1 MKDQTMENKIEL
13 RKAENPSKYLP
24 RIPRVETE
32 RDFYSEVE
40 GNSEE
45 IFEILAD
52 GELIGLAYIE
62 DDEEA
67 FADDEEAFA
76 FEYVYIFEEHR
87 GKGYSYPAAL
97 AAEKSIKVS
106 PIKRIQ
112 TGYDAN
118 NALAK
123 KLAEK
128 CGYAPTFASAI
139 MKYGGEKLEEKPL
152 PIRAYRDEDF
162 LEAYMLTDEAFHN
175 MRLGTGVFPDSKLTP
190 PTDKERTFWSETAS
204 ERFVYEKDG
213 EIVGCGRICEDTLS
227 FIAIKIARQGEGFGR
242 DFVIYLTNRLLEKDE
257 GKARLWCLVGNDKAR
272 KLYESIGFR
281 ETDRAEY
288 SFKRF

>member
-13 RKAENPSKYLP
+13 RKAEKPSKYLS
-24 RIPRVETE
+24 RITRVDTE
-32 RDFYSEVE
+32 ADFYVELEEDSEDVY
-40 GNSEE
+40 E
-45 IFEILAD
+45 IVAG
-52 GELIGLAYIE
+52 GEVVGLAYID

-76 FEYVYIFEEHR
+76 FVYVYIFEEHR

-97 AAEKSIKVS
+97 AAEKSIKAS
-106 PIKRIQ
+106 PVKRIQ

-128 CGYAPTFASAI
+128 CGYAPGFTYAI
-139 MKYGGEKLEEKPL
+139 MKYGGEKLTEKPL

-162 LEAYMLTDEAFHN
+162 LEAYTLTDEAFHN
-175 MRLGTGVFPDSKLTP
+175 MRLGTGFFPDSKLTP
-190 PTDKERTFWSETAS
+190 PTDKERAHWNETAS

-213 EIVGCGRICEDTLS
+213 EIVGCGRICADALS

-242 DFVIYLTNRLLEKDE
+242 DFVIYLTNRLLEKGE
-257 GKARLWCLVGNDKAR
+257 ARLECLVANDKAR
-272 KLYESIGFR
+272 KLYESLGYR

>member
-1 MKDQTMENKIEL
+1 MKNHIPGDNIEI

-24 RIPRVETE
+24 RIPRVDTE
-32 RDFYSEVE
+32 ADFYSEVE
-40 GNSEE
+40 ENSEE
-45 IFEILAD
+45 IYEIAVC
-52 GELIGLAYIE
+52 GEVIGLAYIE

-67 FADDEEAFA
+67 FV
-76 FEYVYIFEEHR
+76 YVYIFEEHR

-97 AAEKSIKVS
+97 AAEKSIKAS
-106 PIKRIQ
+106 PVKSIQ

-123 KLAEK
+123 MLAER
-128 CGYAPTFASAI
+128 CGYAPGFASAI
-139 MKYGGEKLEEKPL
+139 MKYGGEKLAEKPL

-162 LEAYMLTDEAFHN
+162 LEAYTLTDEAFHN
-175 MRLGTGVFPDSKLTP
+175 MRLGTGLFPDSKLAP
-190 PTDKERTFWSETAS
+190 PTDKERTFWSETAA
-204 ERFVYEKDG
+204 ERFVYEQDG
-213 EIVGCGRICEDTLS
+213 EIVGCGRICADALS

-242 DFVIYLTNRLLEKDE
+242 GFVTFLTNRLLEKDE

-272 KLYESIGFR
+272 KLYESLGYR

>member
-1 MKDQTMENKIEL
+1 MKNHIPGDNIEI

-24 RIPRVETE
+24 RIPRVDTE
-32 RDFYSEVE
+32 ADFYSEVE
-40 GNSEE
+40 ENSEE
-45 IFEILAD
+45 IYEISVC
-52 GELIGLAYIE
+52 GEVIGLAYIE

-67 FADDEEAFA
+67 FV
-76 FEYVYIFEEHR
+76 YVYIFEEHR

-97 AAEKSIKVS
+97 AAEKAIKAS
-106 PIKRIQ
+106 PVKSIQ

-128 CGYAPTFASAI
+128 CGYAPGFASAI
-139 MKYGGEKLEEKPL
+139 MKYGGEKLTEKPL

-162 LEAYMLTDEAFHN
+162 LDAYTLTDEAFHN
-175 MRLGTGVFPDSKLTP
+175 MRLGTGLFPDSKLAP
-190 PTDKERTFWSETAS
+190 PNDKERAFWSETAA

-213 EIVGCGRICEDTLS
+213 EIVGCGRICADALS

-242 DFVIYLTNRLLEKDE
+242 DFVIYLTNRLLEKGE
-257 GKARLWCLVGNDKAR
+257 ARLWCVVGNDKAR
-272 KLYESIGFR
+272 KLYESLGYR
-281 ETDRAEY
+281 ETNRAEY

>member
-13 RKAENPSKYLP
+13 RKAEKPSKYLP

-67 FADDEEAFA
+67 FV
-76 FEYVYIFEEHR
+76 YVYIFEEHR
-87 GKGYSYPAAL
+87 GKGYSYPVAL
-97 AAEKSIKVS
+97 AAERSIKAS
-106 PIKRIQ
+106 PLKSIQ

-123 KLAEK
+123 KLAGK

-139 MKYGGEKLEEKPL
+139 MKYGGEKLTEKPL

-162 LEAYMLTDEAFHN
+162 LEAYTLTDEAFHN
-175 MRLGTGVFPDSKLTP
+175 MRLGTGFFPDSKLKP
-190 PTDKERTFWSETAS
+190 PTDKERAFWSETAA

-242 DFVIYLTNRLLEKDE
+242 DFVIYLTNRLLEKGE
-257 GKARLWCLVGNDKAR
+257 ARLWCVVSNDKAR
-272 KLYESIGFR
+272 KLYESLGYR

>member
-67 FADDEEAFA
+67 FV
-76 FEYVYIFEEHR
+76 YVYIFAEHR

-97 AAEKSIKVS
+97 AAKKAIKTSPVKS
-106 PIKRIQ
+106 IQ

-139 MKYGGEKLEEKPL
+139 MKYGGEKLAEKPL

-162 LEAYMLTDEAFHN
+162 LEAYTLTDEAFHN
-175 MRLGTGVFPDSKLTP
+175 MRLGTGLFPDSKLAP
-190 PTDKERTFWSETAS
+190 PTDKERAHWNETAS

-242 DFVIYLTNRLLEKDE
+242 DFVTFLTNRLLEKGE
-257 GKARLWCLVGNDKAR
+257 GEPRLWCVVGNDKAR

-288 SFKRF
+288 AKKYL

>member
-1 MKDQTMENKIEL
+1 MKYQIPENNIEI
-13 RKAENPSKYLP
+13 RKAEEPSKYLP
-24 RIPRVETE
+24 RIPRMDTE
-32 RDFYSEVE
+32 ADFYDEVE
-40 GNSEE
+40 ENSEE

-67 FADDEEAFA
+67 FV
-76 FEYVYIFEEHR
+76 YVYIFEEYR

-97 AAEKSIKVS
+97 AAEKSIKAS
-106 PIKRIQ
+106 PIKSIQ

-128 CGYAPTFASAI
+128 CGYAPKYASAI
-139 MKYGGEKLEEKPL
+139 MKYGGEKLAEKPL

-162 LEAYMLTDEAFHN
+162 LEAYTLTAEAFHK
-175 MRLGTGVFPDSKLTP
+175 MRLDTGLFPDSKITLP
-190 PTDKERTFWSETAS
+190 DDKERAHWSETAS

-213 EIVGCGRICEDTLS
+213 EIVGFGRICEDTLS

-242 DFVIYLTNRLLEKDE
+242 GFVTFLTNRLLEKDE

-272 KLYESIGFR
+272 KLYESLGYR

>member
-1 MKDQTMENKIEL
+1 MKDQAMENKIEI
-13 RKAENPSKYLP
+13 RKAEDPSKYLP

-45 IFEILAD
+45 IYEIAVC
-52 GELIGLAYIE
+52 GEVIGLAYIE

-67 FADDEEAFA
+67 FV
-76 FEYVYIFEEHR
+76 YVYIFEEHR

-97 AAEKSIKVS
+97 AAERSIKAS
-106 PIKRIQ
+106 PLKSIQ

-128 CGYAPTFASAI
+128 CGYAPGFASAI
-139 MKYGGEKLEEKPL
+139 MKYGGEKLAEKPL

-162 LEAYMLTDEAFHN
+162 LEAYTLTDEAFHN
-175 MRLGTGVFPDSKLTP
+175 MRLGTGFFPDSKLTP
-190 PTDKERTFWSETAS
+190 PTDKERAHWSETAA

-242 DFVIYLTNRLLEKDE
+242 GFVIYLTNRLLEKGE
-257 GKARLWCLVGNDKAR
+257 ARLWCVVGNDKAR
-272 KLYESIGFR
+272 KLYESIGYR

-288 SFKRF
+288 SIKRF

>member
-1 MKDQTMENKIEL
+1 MKYQIPENNIEI
-13 RKAENPSKYLP
+13 RKAEEPSKYLP
-24 RIPRVETE
+24 RIPRMDTE
-32 RDFYSEVE
+32 ADFYSEVE
-40 GNSEE
+40 ENSEE
-45 IFEILAD
+45 IYEIAVC
-52 GELIGLAYIE
+52 GEVIGLAYIE

-67 FADDEEAFA
+67 FV
-76 FEYVYIFEEHR
+76 YVYIFEEHR

-97 AAEKSIKVS
+97 AAEKSIKAS
-106 PIKRIQ
+106 PVKSIQ

-128 CGYAPTFASAI
+128 CGYAPGFASAI
-139 MKYGGEKLEEKPL
+139 MKYGGEKLAEKPL

-162 LEAYMLTDEAFHN
+162 LAAYTLTDEAFHK
-175 MRLGTGVFPDSKLTP
+175 MRLDTGLFPDSKLTP
-190 PTDKERTFWSETAS
+190 ATEKEREYWNETAS

-213 EIVGCGRICEDTLS
+213 EIVGCGRICADALS

-242 DFVIYLTNRLLEKDE
+242 GFVTFLTNRLLEKDE

-272 KLYESIGFR
+272 KLYESLGYR

>member
-1 MKDQTMENKIEL
+1 MKNHIPGDNIEI

-24 RIPRVETE
+24 RIPRVDTE
-32 RDFYSEVE
+32 ADFYSEVE
-40 GNSEE
+40 ENSGE
-45 IFEILAD
+45 IYEISVC
-52 GELIGLAYIE
+52 GEVIGLAYIE

-67 FADDEEAFA
+67 FV
-76 FEYVYIFEEHR
+76 YVYIFAEHR
-87 GKGYSYPAAL
+87 RKGYSYPAAL
-97 AAEKSIKVS
+97 AAEKSIKAS
-106 PIKRIQ
+106 PVKSIQ

-123 KLAEK
+123 RLAEK
-128 CGYAPTFASAI
+128 CGYAPGFASAI
-139 MKYGGEKLEEKPL
+139 MKYGGEKLVEKPL
-152 PIRAYRDEDF
+152 PIRAYCDEDF
-162 LEAYMLTDEAFHN
+162 LEAYTLTDEAFHK
-175 MRLGTGVFPDSKLTP
+175 MRLDTGLFPDSKLAP
-190 PTDKERTFWSETAS
+190 PTDKERAHWNETAS

-213 EIVGCGRICEDTLS
+213 EIVGCGRICADALS

-272 KLYESIGFR
+272 KLYESLGYR

>member
-1 MKDQTMENKIEL
+1 MENKIEL
-13 RKAENPSKYLP
+13 RKAEEPSKYLP
-24 RIPRVETE
+24 RIPMVEME

-40 GNSEE
+40 ENSEE

-67 FADDEEAFA
+67 FV
-76 FEYVYIFEEHR
+76 YVYIFEEHR

-97 AAEKSIKVS
+97 AAERSIKAS
-106 PIKRIQ
+106 PLKSIQ

-139 MKYGGEKLEEKPL
+139 MKYRGEKLAEKPL

-162 LEAYMLTDEAFHN
+162 LEAYTLTDEAFHN
-175 MRLGTGVFPDSKLTP
+175 MRLGTGLFPDSKLAP
-190 PTDKERTFWSETAS
+190 PTDKEHTFWSETAS
-204 ERFVYEKDG
+204 ERFVYEQDG

-242 DFVIYLTNRLLEKDE
+242 DFVIYLTNRLLEKGE
-257 GKARLWCLVGNDKAR
+257 ARLWCVVGNDKAR

-281 ETDRAEY
+281 ETDRAENAKKY
-288 SFKRF
+288 L

>member
-13 RKAENPSKYLP
+13 RKAEKPSKYLP

-40 GNSEE
+40 ENSEE
-45 IFEILAD
+45 IYEIAVC
-52 GELIGLAYIE
+52 GEVIGLAYIE

-67 FADDEEAFA
+67 FV
-76 FEYVYIFEEHR
+76 YVYIFEEHR

-97 AAEKSIKVS
+97 AAEKSIKAS
-106 PIKRIQ
+106 PVKSIQ

-139 MKYGGEKLEEKPL
+139 MKYGGEKLAEKPL

-162 LEAYMLTDEAFHN
+162 LEAYTLTDEAFHN
-175 MRLGTGVFPDSKLTP
+175 MRLGTGFFPDSKLTP
-190 PTDKERTFWSETAS
+190 PTDKERAHWSETAS

-242 DFVIYLTNRLLEKDE
+242 GFVTFLTNRLLEKGE
-257 GKARLWCLVGNDKAR
+257 ARLWCLVGNDKAR
-272 KLYESIGFR
+272 KLYESLGYR

>member
-13 RKAENPSKYLP
+13 RKAEEPSKYLP
-24 RIPRVETE
+24 RIPMVETE

-45 IFEILAD
+45 IYEIAVC
-52 GELIGLAYIE
+52 GEVIGLAYIE

-67 FADDEEAFA
+67 FV
-76 FEYVYIFEEHR
+76 YVYIFEEHR

-97 AAEKSIKVS
+97 AAERSIKAS
-106 PIKRIQ
+106 PLKSIQ

-128 CGYAPTFASAI
+128 CGYAPGFASAI
-139 MKYGGEKLEEKPL
+139 MKYGGEKLAEKPL

-162 LEAYMLTDEAFHN
+162 LEAYTLTDEAFHN
-175 MRLGTGVFPDSKLTP
+175 MRLGTGFFPDSKLTP
-190 PTDKERTFWSETAS
+190 PTDKERAHWSETAS
-204 ERFVYEKDG
+204 ERFVYEKVG
-213 EIVGCGRICEDTLS
+213 EIVGCGRICEDTVS

-242 DFVIYLTNRLLEKDE
+242 DFVIYLTNRLLEKDA
-257 GKARLWCLVGNDKAR
+257 GMARLWCVVGNDKAR
-272 KLYESIGFR
+272 KLYESLGYR

-288 SFKRF
+288 LFKRF